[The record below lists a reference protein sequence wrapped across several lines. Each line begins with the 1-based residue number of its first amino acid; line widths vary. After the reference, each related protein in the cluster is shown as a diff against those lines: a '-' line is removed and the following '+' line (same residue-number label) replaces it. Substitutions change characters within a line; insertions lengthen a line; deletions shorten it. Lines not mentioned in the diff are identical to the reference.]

1 MESASIASGTPSEAR
16 EGSKGLKAGALG
28 WVSNLVIGVAS
39 TAPGYSLAATLGF
52 IVAVNGM
59 GFHAPAVMLVSFVPM
74 LLIAAAYYY
83 MNRADPDCGTSF
95 TWVTR
100 AMGPRLGWLTGWT
113 IVVADVVVMAALA
126 YIAGVYTFL
135 LFGLDAAA
143 ANLLDVSIVAAIWI
157 IVMTWICYIGI
168 ELSARTQYFLLSA
181 EIAALGIFA
190 AVALAKVYF
199 GDPGGFHVQADWFNP
214 FTLHGGGR
222 ALIDGVLLGVFI
234 YWGWDSGVCVNEESK
249 DSANG
254 PGRAAVMSTILLVLI
269 YVVVATVG
277 PGLHRHHLP
286 EAPRRRR
293 AQRARWTSVLGSP
306 LDKILI
312 IAVLTSASA
321 STQTTILPTARTT
334 LSMARFG
341 SIPKIFGRIHPRYL
355 TPDVS
360 TLVMGAVSLVWTLL
374 IINVSQNVLSD
385 SITGIGFQIAFY
397 YGLTGF
403 ACCDLLPQGDL
414 QEPEELHH
422 GRGGALPR
430 GGDADVH
437 LRQGVPRLQDHEH
450 RRELLGWLP
459 GSGNP
464 GRDRGRGD
472 TRWHRVAGVRQRR
485 LPEVLQAQVGDGRPR
500 SPRGNRQR
508 RSVRDVGLRRNA
520 MSEIVIGYD
529 GSDSS
534 KSALSQ
540 AFDFAKALGDS
551 IVIVFGAAPG
561 GYGGGEVP
569 EQREAVEEFGQK

>member
-1 MESASIASGTPSEAR
+1 MESAAVPISAGDPKGAGAGE
-16 EGSKGLKAGALG
+16 KGLKTGALG
-28 WVSNLVIGVAS
+28 YLSNLVIGVAS

-52 IVAVNGM
+52 VVAVGGM
-59 GFHAPAVMLVSFVPM
+59 GFHAPAVMIVAFIPM

-83 MNRADPDCGTSF
+83 MNKADPDCGTSF

-100 AMGPRLGWLTGWT
+100 AMGPRLGWLTGWA
-113 IVVADVVVMAALA
+113 IVVTDIIVMAALA

-143 ANLLDVSIVAAIWI
+143 TNLLDVSIVAAIWI
-157 IVMTWICYIGI
+157 IVMTWICYVGI

-181 EIAALGIFA
+181 EIAALGLFA

-214 FTLHGGGR
+214 FTLHGGTT
-222 ALIDGVLLGVFI
+222 ALVDGVLLGVFI

-269 YVVVATVG
+269 YVVVATAAQAYAGTTFLKHHGDDVLSALGG
-277 PGLHRHHLP
+277 P
-286 EAPRRRR
+286 
-293 AQRARWTSVLGSP
+293 VLGSP

-360 TLVMGAVSLVWTLL
+360 TLVMGAVSLIWTLV

-385 SITGIGFQIAFY
+385 SITGIGFGIAFY
-397 YGLTGF
+397 YGLTGY
-403 ACCDLLPQGDL
+403 ACVVYYRK
-414 QEPEELHH
+414 ELFKSFKNFIMV
-422 GRGGALPR
+422 GLAPFLGAAMLTFIFIKAFLDYKTTSTDVNYSGGFL
-430 GGDADVH
+430 
-437 LRQGVPRLQDHEH
+437 GVGTPVAIGVGSL
-450 RRELLGWLP
+450 LLGVVVLVFANIAYPKFFKRKWETADP
-459 GSGNP
+459 G
-464 GRDRGRGD
+464 
-472 TRWHRVAGVRQRR
+472 
-485 LPEVLQAQVGDGRPR
+485 VLEGTVKGEA
-500 SPRGNRQR
+500 
-508 RSVRDVGLRRNA
+508 SV
-520 MSEIVIGYD
+520 MSD
-529 GSDSS
+529 
-534 KSALSQ
+534 
-540 AFDFAKALGDS
+540 
-551 IVIVFGAAPG
+551 
-561 GYGGGEVP
+561 
-569 EQREAVEEFGQK
+569 

>member
-1 MESASIASGTPSEAR
+1 MESATIAAKATPAGAK
-16 EGSKGLKAGALG
+16 EGDKGLKAGALG

-52 IVAVNGM
+52 VVAVHGM
-59 GFHAPAVMLVSFVPM
+59 GFHAPAVMIVSFIPM

-100 AMGPRLGWLTGWT
+100 AMGPRLGWLTGWA
-113 IVVADVVVMAALA
+113 IVVTDVIVMAALA

-143 ANLLDVSIVAAIWI
+143 TNLLDVSIVAAIWI
-157 IVMTWICYIGI
+157 IVMTAICYIGI
-168 ELSARTQYFLLSA
+168 ELSARTQYFLLAA
-181 EIAALGIFA
+181 EIAALALFA

-214 FTLHGGGR
+214 FTLHGGTT
-222 ALIDGVLLGVFI
+222 ALVDGVLLGVFI

-269 YVVVATVG
+269 YVVVATAAQAYAGTTFLKHHGDDVLSALGG
-277 PGLHRHHLP
+277 P
-286 EAPRRRR
+286 
-293 AQRARWTSVLGSP
+293 VLGSP

-341 SIPKIFGRIHPRYL
+341 SIPKIFGRISPRYL

-360 TLVMGAVSLVWTLL
+360 TLAMGAVSLVWTLI
-374 IINVSQNVLSD
+374 IINVSQNVLND
-385 SITGIGFQIAFY
+385 SITGIGFGIAFY

-403 ACCDLLPQGDL
+403 ACCIYYRKQIFNSLKNFIMVGVAPFL
-414 QEPEELHH
+414 
-422 GRGGALPR
+422 GGAMLTLIFVKAFFDYKTTSTDVNYS
-430 GGDADVH
+430 GGF
-437 LRQGVPRLQDHEH
+437 LGVGTPVAIGVGGILVGVV
-450 RRELLGWLP
+450 LLVFANIDYPKFFKRKCETAEP
-459 GSGNP
+459 GILEGTVKGEASVM
-464 GRDRGRGD
+464 RD
-472 TRWHRVAGVRQRR
+472 
-485 LPEVLQAQVGDGRPR
+485 
-500 SPRGNRQR
+500 
-508 RSVRDVGLRRNA
+508 
-520 MSEIVIGYD
+520 
-529 GSDSS
+529 
-534 KSALSQ
+534 
-540 AFDFAKALGDS
+540 
-551 IVIVFGAAPG
+551 
-561 GYGGGEVP
+561 
-569 EQREAVEEFGQK
+569 

>member
-1 MESASIASGTPSEAR
+1 LESAALPIRAGDP
-16 EGSKGLKAGALG
+16 EGSAAGGKGLKTGALG

-52 IVAVNGM
+52 VVAVGGM
-59 GFHAPAVMLVSFVPM
+59 GFHAPAVMIVSFIPM

-100 AMGPRLGWLTGWT
+100 AMGPRLGWLTGWA
-113 IVVADVVVMAALA
+113 IVVTDVIVMAALA

-143 ANLLDVSIVAAIWI
+143 TNLLDVSIVAAIWI
-157 IVMTWICYIGI
+157 IVMTAICYIGI
-168 ELSARTQYFLLSA
+168 ELSARTQYFLLAA
-181 EIAALGIFA
+181 EIAALGLFA

-214 FTLHGGGR
+214 FTLHGGTT
-222 ALIDGVLLGVFI
+222 ALVDGVLLGVFI

-254 PGRAAVMSTILLVLI
+254 PGRAAVLSTILLVLI
-269 YVVVATVG
+269 YVVVATAAQAYAGTTFLKHHGDDVLSALGG
-277 PGLHRHHLP
+277 P
-286 EAPRRRR
+286 
-293 AQRARWTSVLGSP
+293 VLGSP

-374 IINVSQNVLSD
+374 IINVSQNVLND
-385 SITGIGFQIAFY
+385 SITGIGFGIAFY

-403 ACCDLLPQGDL
+403 ACVVYYRKEIFKSLKNFIMVGVAPFL
-414 QEPEELHH
+414 
-422 GRGGALPR
+422 GGAMLTFIFVKAFFDYKTTSTDVNYS
-430 GGDADVH
+430 GGFLGVGTPVAIGVGGLLIGVVLLVFANIAYPKFFKRKWETADP
-437 LRQGVPRLQDHEH
+437 GVLEGTVKG
-450 RRELLGWLP
+450 E
-459 GSGNP
+459 
-464 GRDRGRGD
+464 
-472 TRWHRVAGVRQRR
+472 A
-485 LPEVLQAQVGDGRPR
+485 
-500 SPRGNRQR
+500 
-508 RSVRDVGLRRNA
+508 SV
-520 MSEIVIGYD
+520 MSD
-529 GSDSS
+529 
-534 KSALSQ
+534 
-540 AFDFAKALGDS
+540 
-551 IVIVFGAAPG
+551 
-561 GYGGGEVP
+561 
-569 EQREAVEEFGQK
+569 

>member
-1 MESASIASGTPSEAR
+1 LESAAVPIPAIDP
-16 EGSKGLKAGALG
+16 EGAGAGEKGLKTGALG

-52 IVAVNGM
+52 VVAVHGM
-59 GFHAPAVMLVSFVPM
+59 GFHAPAVMIVSFIPM

-157 IVMTWICYIGI
+157 IVMTAICYIGI
-168 ELSARTQYFLLSA
+168 ELSARTQYFLLAA
-181 EIAALGIFA
+181 EIAALGLFA

-214 FTLHGGGR
+214 FTLHGGTT

-269 YVVVATVG
+269 YVVVATAAQAYAGTTFLKHHGDDVLSALGG
-277 PGLHRHHLP
+277 P
-286 EAPRRRR
+286 
-293 AQRARWTSVLGSP
+293 VLGSP
-306 LDKILI
+306 LDKLLI

-403 ACCDLLPQGDL
+403 ACVVYYRKEIFKSLKNFIMVGVAPFL
-414 QEPEELHH
+414 
-422 GRGGALPR
+422 GGAMLTFIFVKAFLDYKTTSTDVNYS
-430 GGDADVH
+430 GGF
-437 LRQGVPRLQDHEH
+437 LGVGTPVAIGVGGILVGIV
-450 RRELLGWLP
+450 LL
-459 GSGNP
+459 
-464 GRDRGRGD
+464 
-472 TRWHRVAGVRQRR
+472 V
-485 LPEVLQAQVGDGRPR
+485 
-500 SPRGNRQR
+500 
-508 RSVRDVGLRRNA
+508 
-520 MSEIVIGYD
+520 
-529 GSDSS
+529 
-534 KSALSQ
+534 
-540 AFDFAKALGDS
+540 FANFAYPK
-551 IVIVFGAAPG
+551 FFKRKWETAAPG
-561 GYGGGEVP
+561 VLEGTVKGEASVMSD
-569 EQREAVEEFGQK
+569 

>member
-1 MESASIASGTPSEAR
+1 LESATVASGASGAQR
-16 EGSKGLKAGALG
+16 GAKEGDKGLKAGALG

-135 LFGLDAAA
+135 LFGLNDAA

-157 IVMTWICYIGI
+157 IVMTAICYIGI
-168 ELSARTQYFLLSA
+168 ELSARTQYFLLAA

-214 FTLHGGGR
+214 FTLHGGVR
-222 ALIDGVLLGVFI
+222 ALTDGVLLGVFI

-269 YVVVATVG
+269 YVVVATAAQAYAGTTFLKHHGDDVLSALGG
-277 PGLHRHHLP
+277 P
-286 EAPRRRR
+286 
-293 AQRARWTSVLGSP
+293 VLGSP

-360 TLVMGAVSLVWTLL
+360 TLVMGAVSLVWTLI

-403 ACCDLLPQGDL
+403 ACVVYYRK
-414 QEPEELHH
+414 ELFKSVKNFIMV
-422 GRGGALPR
+422 GVAPFLGGAILTFIFVKAFLDYKTTSTDVNYS
-430 GGDADVH
+430 GGFLGVGTPVAIGVGGILVGVILLLIANFVYPKFFKRKWETADP
-437 LRQGVPRLQDHEH
+437 GVLE
-450 RRELLGWLP
+450 G
-459 GSGNP
+459 
-464 GRDRGRGD
+464 
-472 TRWHRVAGVRQRR
+472 TVK
-485 LPEVLQAQVGDGRPR
+485 PEA
-500 SPRGNRQR
+500 
-508 RSVRDVGLRRNA
+508 SV
-520 MSEIVIGYD
+520 MSD
-529 GSDSS
+529 
-534 KSALSQ
+534 
-540 AFDFAKALGDS
+540 
-551 IVIVFGAAPG
+551 
-561 GYGGGEVP
+561 
-569 EQREAVEEFGQK
+569 